1 MLIKYRRVSEM
12 RNTSASDLFLQSDP
26 TVSAH
31 EYQPFMSGHIDV
43 KLTAEDADI
52 RLFIFKPS
60 DYPYLWL
67 KYVEGLQREYRRMG
81 VSHILD
87 VDVLKDP
94 KFFQLAMI
102 AIMGGEVVA
111 GLRCNGPLRKAS
123 HAAAFEEMTG
133 GNQAF
138 VKEYL
143 EVRLPESIAEPK
155 GLWVDLNSSARE
167 RLTQLMSRCMIYS
180 AALLDCRYSIC
191 TSAKKMNMVYVGSGM
206 DEVPEAG
213 TVYFPNKDFKTT
225 FGCFDLHKVLKQC
238 NDASRIQLRRDWQL
252 IQLARVN
259 SRSQKSSPNS
269 WTPLVLDEANPFH
282 TKALESL
289 LLDPS
294 YEHRSAMKSMDDE
307 MEELLPPVSDELKNE
322 SHRWVAY
329 PWRKVAIE
337 LLGPKSFKKLRCD
350 RNRNKITDEEQAHLL
365 GLNVGVVGLSTG
377 HVIAHTM
384 VMEGVCGH
392 IKLADFDLLEVSN
405 LNRIPASLLDIN
417 VNKAV
422 ITARRI
428 AELDPYLSVEVFDQ
442 GLLESNIDKFMEGLD
457 IVIEE
462 CDELNVK
469 VLVREA
475 AKKRRIPVLMA
486 TSDGGIMDVERFDTD
501 EDLKPFHGLTE
512 IDAAELKDLSR
523 RDKSG
528 YALAI
533 FEGDK
538 ITARLA
544 ASMVEIDYTV
554 KTWSQLASDVTQG
567 AAMVTTAVR
576 RIGTGKPTPS
586 SRTRMDMD
594 EMFVEGVPPKPVDI
608 TNEQLIADPEF
619 GSDVKENMRLAAC
632 YAPSPGNIQPWNIYW
647 KDEELC
653 FEIDR
658 KRSVSMDVNWRGA
671 MTAIGAACFN
681 AELVATNEGLNGSII
696 YFPDSK
702 QPDLVA
708 KFVQDDS
715 DTPINNAQQLYPHVL
730 TRVTNRELGE
740 RRPISAEILKELS
753 DVCAKR
759 GSKLHVL
766 SSQDKL
772 NEYAEVSIES
782 DRLRYLCKHL
792 HTEMIS
798 ELSWPDTDSLEEG
811 IDVRTFGMPHKDMNV
826 LPILER
832 RDVMDELAKWTGAG
846 KALGEYNRDRILC
859 ASAMV
864 TLTIKGQTDLDYIEG
879 GRALEELWLLAES
892 HGLSLQP
899 ISPIFLYANNVD
911 ETTNLMN
918 GEFEAEVQSL
928 RDRFLSIFRDED
940 KEYPTLVMRLAYVKC
955 PKFRSYRLV

>member
-1 MLIKYRRVSEM
+1 M
-12 RNTSASDLFLQSDP
+12 RNTSTSDLFTHSDS

-31 EYQPFMSGHIDV
+31 EYQPFMAGHIDV
-43 KLTAEDADI
+43 KLAGADSDI

-67 KYVEGLQREYRRMG
+67 KYVEGLQREYNRMG

-87 VDVLKDP
+87 LKILKDP
-94 KFFQLAMI
+94 KFFRIAMI

-111 GLRCNGPLRKAS
+111 GLRCSGPIRKVS
-123 HAAAFEEMTG
+123 HAAAYEEMAD

-138 VKEYL
+138 VSEYL
-143 EVRLPESIAEPK
+143 EERMAENIAEPK

-191 TSAKKMNMVYVGSGM
+191 TSAKKMNMVYTSSGM
-206 DEVPEAG
+206 DALPEAG
-213 TVYFPNKDFKTT
+213 TVYYPNKDFKTT
-225 FGCFDLHKVLKQC
+225 LGCFDLHKVLKQC
-238 NDASRIQLRRDWQL
+238 NDDNRIRLRRDWQL

-259 SRSQKSSPNS
+259 SRSQKSCPNS

-289 LLDPS
+289 LLDPD

-307 MEELLPPVSDELKNE
+307 MAELLPPVSQSLKDE

-350 RNRNKITDEEQAHLL
+350 RNRNKITDEEQSHLL

-417 VNKAV
+417 ENKAV

-428 AELDPYLSVEVFDQ
+428 AELDPYLTVDVFDK
-442 GLLESNIDKFMEGLD
+442 GLLESNIDSFMEGLD

-501 EDLKPFHGLTE
+501 EDLKPFHGLTDV
-512 IDAAELKDLSR
+512 DASELKDLSR

-594 EMFVEGVPPKPVDI
+594 QMFVDGVPPTPVQI
-608 TNEQLIADPEF
+608 TTEQLIADPVF
-619 GSDVKENMRLAAC
+619 GDNVKENMLLAAR

-647 KDEELC
+647 KDEVLY

-658 KRSVSMDVNWRGA
+658 NRSVSMDVNWRGA
-671 MTAIGAACFN
+671 MTSIGAACFN
-681 AELVATNEGLNGSII
+681 AEVVACVEGLNGAME
-696 YFPDSK
+696 YFPDSSM
-702 QPDLVA
+702 PDLVA
-708 KFVQDDS
+708 KFVQGQKSCD
-715 DTPINNAQQLYPHVL
+715 IEQAEKLYPHLL
-730 TRVTNRELGE
+730 TRMTNRELCE
-740 RRPISAEILKELS
+740 RQVINPEIINELIEICDKGKAE
-753 DVCAKR
+753 
-759 GSKLHVL
+759 LHVL
-766 SSQDKL
+766 SSENKL
-772 NEYAEVSIES
+772 KDYAKISIGS
-782 DRLRYLCKHL
+782 DRLRYLSEHL
-792 HTEMIS
+792 HAEMIS
-798 ELSWPDTDSLEEG
+798 ELSWPDIDSLEDG
-811 IDVRTFGMPHKDMNV
+811 IDIRTLAMPHKDLNV

-832 RDVMDELAKWTGAG
+832 RDVMDELAKWKSAG
-846 KALGEYNRDRILC
+846 LSLGEYNRDRIHC

-864 TLTIKGQTDLDYIEG
+864 ALTIKGQSDFDYVQG
-879 GRALEELWLLAES
+879 GRVLQKMWLAAET

-899 ISPIFLYANNVD
+899 ISPIFLYSNTVD
-911 ETTNLMN
+911 DTINLMN
-918 GEFEAEVQSL
+918 NVYLSEVQSL
-928 RDRFLSIFRDED
+928 QNMFSNIFDIKND
-940 KEYPTLVMRLAYVKC
+940 EYPVLVVRLAYAKA
-955 PKFRSYRLV
+955 PQYRSYRKNS

>member
-1 MLIKYRRVSEM
+1 MTSAYFIHANKYKRASEM
-12 RNTSASDLFLQSDP
+12 INNSSSDLFQKSD
-26 TVSAH
+26 TAVSAH
-31 EYQPFMSGHIDV
+31 EYQPFMAGHIDV
-43 KLTAEDADI
+43 KLSTEDSDI

-60 DYPYLWL
+60 DYPYLWI
-67 KYVEGLQREYRRMG
+67 KYVEGLQREYKRMG

-87 VDVLKDP
+87 GNVLKDP
-94 KFFQLAMI
+94 KFSRIAMI

-111 GLRCNGPLRKAS
+111 GLRCNGPLRKVR
-123 HAAAFEEMTG
+123 HVAAYQEMAD
-133 GNQAF
+133 GNQPF
-138 VKEYL
+138 VRKFL
-143 EVRLPESIAEPK
+143 EERFAENIAEPK

-191 TSAKKMNMVYVGSGM
+191 TSAKKMNIVYTASGM
-206 DEVPEAG
+206 DELTEAG
-213 TVYFPNKDFKTT
+213 TVLFPNKDYKTT
-225 FGCFDLHKVLKQC
+225 LGCFDLHKVLKQC
-238 NDASRIQLRRDWQL
+238 NDDNRIRLRRDWQL
-252 IQLARVN
+252 IQQARVN
-259 SRSQKSSPNS
+259 SKSQQSCPNL

-289 LLDPS
+289 LLDS
-294 YEHRSAMKSMDDE
+294 TYEHRSAMKSMDDE
-307 MEELLPPVSDELKNE
+307 MDELLPPVSKELKEE

-428 AELDPYLSVEVFDQ
+428 AELDPYLTIDVFDK
-442 GLLESNIDKFMEGLD
+442 GLLESNIDSFMDGLD

-462 CDELNVK
+462 CDSLNVK

-501 EDLKPFHGLTE
+501 PDLKPFHGLTE
-512 IDAAELKDLSR
+512 VDAAELKDLSR

-538 ITARLA
+538 ITSRLA
-544 ASMVEIDYTV
+544 ASMIEIDYTV

-594 EMFVEGVPPKPVDI
+594 QMFVDGVPPTPVSI
-608 TNEQLIADPEF
+608 TNEQLIANPVF
-619 GSDVKENMRLAAC
+619 GSNVKANMELAAR

-647 KDEELC
+647 EDDALC

-671 MTAIGAACFN
+671 MTAIGAACLN
-681 AELVATNEGLNGSII
+681 AEIVANEGGINGTIK

-702 QPDLVA
+702 QPDLIA
-708 KFVQDDS
+708 RFVLGEKS
-715 DTPINNAQQLYPHVL
+715 TEIENSKALYPHLL
-730 TRVTNRELGE
+730 TRVTNRELSKRQAINPE
-740 RRPISAEILKELS
+740 VMKELLKICVKG
-753 DVCAKR
+753 DI
-759 GSKLHVL
+759 KLHVL
-766 SSQDKL
+766 SDETSLVD
-772 NEYAEVSIES
+772 YAEVSIES
-782 DRLRYLCKHL
+782 DRLRYLTEHL
-792 HTEMIS
+792 HREMIS

-811 IDVRTFGMPHKDMNV
+811 IDVRTLAMPHKDMNA
-826 LPILER
+826 LPLLER
-832 RDVMDELAKWTGAG
+832 QRCYGRTGKVG
-846 KALGEYNRDRILC
+846 QRGEIVR
-859 ASAMV
+859 
-864 TLTIKGQTDLDYIEG
+864 
-879 GRALEELWLLAES
+879 
-892 HGLSLQP
+892 
-899 ISPIFLYANNVD
+899 
-911 ETTNLMN
+911 
-918 GEFEAEVQSL
+918 
-928 RDRFLSIFRDED
+928 
-940 KEYPTLVMRLAYVKC
+940 
-955 PKFRSYRLV
+955 